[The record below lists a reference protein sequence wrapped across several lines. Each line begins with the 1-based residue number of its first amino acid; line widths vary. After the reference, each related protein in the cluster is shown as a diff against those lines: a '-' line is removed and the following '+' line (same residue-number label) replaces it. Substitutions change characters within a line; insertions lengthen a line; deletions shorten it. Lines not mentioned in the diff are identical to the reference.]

1 MPLDNLQCIVSKYRL
16 EISYFLVIFLYNV
29 IFDKKRMFI
38 FLFWLEINYFIQY
51 WEELDVRLTRRRFWR
66 NWFNYRK
73 LKLKGKTRC
82 AGLMPKTKSHF
93 VWFSSAESPGSGRK
107 NTGLVDIA
115 LLFMRL
121 KSWAYACTCSV
132 TFVLSDSLWPHGLY
146 PAKLLCPWISP
157 GKNTGVAYHALLEV
171 IFTTQ
176 WSIPRLL
183 HCR

>member
-1 MPLDNLQCIVSKYRL
+1 MWG
-16 EISYFLVIFLYNV
+16 
-29 IFDKKRMFI
+29 
-38 FLFWLEINYFIQY
+38 WLEEDS
-51 WEELDVRLTRRRFWR
+51 WETDLTTESWNSRGKPGVQVSCW
-66 NWFNYRK
+66 K
-73 LKLKGKTRC
+73 L
-82 AGLMPKTKSHF
+82 SHF

-107 NTGLVDIA
+107 TTSLVDIA

-132 TFVLSDSLWPHGLY
+132 TSVLSDSLWPHGLY

-171 IFTTQ
+171 IFTTH
-176 WSIPRLL
+176 WSIPCLL